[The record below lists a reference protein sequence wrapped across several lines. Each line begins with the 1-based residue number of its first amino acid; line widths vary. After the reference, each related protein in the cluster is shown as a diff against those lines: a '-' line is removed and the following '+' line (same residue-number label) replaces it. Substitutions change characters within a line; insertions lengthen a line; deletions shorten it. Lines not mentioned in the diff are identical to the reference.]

1 LGIYELEGG
10 VEKMYSV
17 VVPVL
22 NEQQVIE
29 ETHRRLVNVMKQTN
43 ENYEIIYVNDGSTD
57 KTSKILR
64 RLQKTDKNIK
74 ILEFSRNFGHQIA
87 ISAGVD
93 HAKGDAVVIIDA
105 DLQDPPEVI
114 LKMIEK
120 WKSGFD
126 VVYGK
131 RVKRKGESVFK
142 KATAALYYRILRKL
156 TDVDMPVDAGDFR
169 LMDKK
174 VCRHIKNMREKH
186 RYMRGIVNWVGFS
199 HTAVE
204 YIREKRFAGVPK
216 YNLRRM
222 IRFANDGITSFS
234 HKPLRFSL
242 YLGAAF
248 ELASAIAAV
257 AAALGYR
264 PLWLVVLCIAAF
276 TNGIVLIML
285 GIMGE
290 YIGRIYEECKNRPL
304 YILADKVGFETDEEN

>member
-1 LGIYELEGG
+1 MGIYELEGG

-142 KATAALYYRILRKL
+142 KATAALYYR
-156 TDVDMPVDAGDFR
+156 F
-169 LMDKK
+169 
-174 VCRHIKNMREKH
+174 CE
-186 RYMRGIVNWVGFS
+186 S
-199 HTAVE
+199 
-204 YIREKRFAGVPK
+204 
-216 YNLRRM
+216 
-222 IRFANDGITSFS
+222 
-234 HKPLRFSL
+234 
-242 YLGAAF
+242 
-248 ELASAIAAV
+248 
-257 AAALGYR
+257 
-264 PLWLVVLCIAAF
+264 
-276 TNGIVLIML
+276 
-285 GIMGE
+285 
-290 YIGRIYEECKNRPL
+290 
-304 YILADKVGFETDEEN
+304 